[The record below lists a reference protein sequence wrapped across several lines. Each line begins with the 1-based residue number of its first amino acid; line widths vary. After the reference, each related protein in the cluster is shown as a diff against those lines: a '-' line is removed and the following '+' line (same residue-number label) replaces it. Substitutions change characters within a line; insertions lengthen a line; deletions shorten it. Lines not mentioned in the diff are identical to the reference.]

1 MDDASLVP
9 GFERL
14 RNLAR
19 YGERFLDRDGTISDA
34 LGQRRSLDELEDEC
48 LYPIRFL
55 ETVDARD
62 VRMVERRERLGFP
75 LEPRQALVVVCEFLR
90 ENLDRNVAVKLRIAG
105 AVDLSMPP
113 LPIGEA
119 ISYGPRRVPAGS
131 VTGTIYQ
138 DGDVTSYFHSARGPG
153 GALRFRRG
161 DHDPA
166 SRYG

>member
-19 YGERFLDRDGTISDA
+19 YGEHFLDRDGTISDA

-62 VRMVERRERLGFP
+62 VRMVERREKLGFP
-75 LEPRQALVVVCEFLR
+75 LEPRQALVVVCELFR

-105 AVDLSMPP
+105 AVDLS
-113 LPIGEA
+113 
-119 ISYGPRRVPAGS
+119 S
-131 VTGTIYQ
+131 
-138 DGDVTSYFHSARGPG
+138 
-153 GALRFRRG
+153 
-161 DHDPA
+161 
-166 SRYG
+166 SR